1 MIGNIQTMDP
11 QEFERTFRESIK
23 KRSDKLIEI
32 FLGLHFVL
40 GLLLATYY
48 DTWLVAI
55 AVGGLCLATYFLA
68 KKLLPNGIVH
78 HYVSG
83 AMFGVFMA
91 QFIYQMHG
99 MFEMHFFAFV
109 GSALMITYQ
118 NWKAQIPIA
127 VVVVVHHAVF
137 GYLQFTQ
144 FESNLPN
151 TIYFTQLS
159 YMSLET
165 FIIHGVLASVIFFI
179 CGLWAFEMDKRSN
192 ETIENTKNIL
202 TVAQANDD
210 VARNL
215 EYAILLSEGEL
226 SETIRFN
233 DGDLMGEALSKI
245 QRKLA

>member
-1 MIGNIQTMDP
+1 MVANIQTMDP
-11 QEFERTFRESIK
+11 QKFQLTFRANIK
-23 KRSDKLIEI
+23 KRSDTLIEI
-32 FLGLHFVL
+32 FLGLYFLV

-48 DTWLVAI
+48 DTWLIAI
-55 AVGGLCLATYFLA
+55 VVGGLCLAAYFIT
-68 KKLLPNGIVH
+68 KKLLPNSTVH
-78 HYVSG
+78 HYVSS
-83 AMFGVFMA
+83 AALGVFMA

-118 NWKAQIPIA
+118 NWKAQIPVA

-137 GYLQFTQ
+137 GLLQYQQ

-151 TIYFTQLS
+151 TIFFTQLN

-165 FIIHGVLASVIFFI
+165 FIIHGILASVIFFI

-202 TVAQANDD
+202 TVAQANDN

-226 SETIRFN
+226 NETIRFN

-245 QRKLA
+245 QKKLA